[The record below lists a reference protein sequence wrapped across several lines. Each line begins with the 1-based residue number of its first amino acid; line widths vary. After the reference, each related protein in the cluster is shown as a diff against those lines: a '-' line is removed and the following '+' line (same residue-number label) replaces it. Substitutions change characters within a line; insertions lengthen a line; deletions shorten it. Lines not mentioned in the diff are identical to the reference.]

1 MSRFTMFGAASLD
14 CNHLEGLQKAKKL
27 ETLYGFGSHHLWIKK
42 IYMGDLWQIL
52 TIRQWNITK
61 LGKLSSFHL
70 IFLMMGFIFE
80 YDASD
85 LHYMVGTLHETN
97 LNISHISSLAL
108 RNLGVS
114 LDM

>member
-1 MSRFTMFGAASLD
+1 
-14 CNHLEGLQKAKKL
+14 
-27 ETLYGFGSHHLWIKK
+27 
-42 IYMGDLWQIL
+42 
-52 TIRQWNITK
+52 
-61 LGKLSSFHL
+61 
-70 IFLMMGFIFE
+70 MGFIFE